1 MSETFL
7 KYNELHKILVTLFEP
22 EFGLFYRRNYNIN
35 NNTLININKQSFGKI
50 ENILDE
56 SYIQNNMERVIDKEA
71 YIIDIDIYDV
81 ILTMKIKDSDIE
93 TYETKNNSI
102 LINFDNKKKRKIKK
116 TKNCFNSDELLFNLT
131 KNKYV
136 PHIEIISKEEQL
148 ENIEKDKIA
157 KIKMSD
163 PLIKFYGFSKGD
175 ICKIIYKSNKINN
188 IDLYFN
194 YRIII

>member
-22 EFGLFYRRNYNIN
+22 EYGLFYRRNYNIN
-35 NNTLININKQSFGKI
+35 NNTLININKQPFGKI

-56 SYIQNNMERVIDKEA
+56 SYIQDNIERVIDKDT
-71 YIIDIDIYDV
+71 YIIDIDRYMI
-81 ILTMKIKDSDIE
+81 ILKKKLKKSDIE
-93 TYETKNNSI
+93 DLKTNNNLI
-102 LINFDNKKKRKIKK
+102 LINFENKKIKN
-116 TKNCFNSDELLFNLT
+116 KNSFYSQELLFNLT

-136 PHIEIISKEEQL
+136 PYIEIISKEDEL
-148 ENIEKDKIA
+148 VNIEKDKIA
-157 KIKMSD
+157 KIKMID

-175 ICKIIYKSNKINN
+175 ICKIIYKTKKINN

>member
-22 EFGLFYRRNYNIN
+22 QYGLFYRRNYNIN

-56 SYIQNNMERVIDKEA
+56 SYIQNNMERVIDKDT
-71 YIIDIDIYDV
+71 YIIDIDKYMI
-81 ILTMKIKDSDIE
+81 ILKKKLKKSDIE
-93 TYETKNNSI
+93 DLKTNNNLI
-102 LINFDNKKKRKIKK
+102 LINFENKKIKN
-116 TKNCFNSDELLFNLT
+116 KNSFYSQELLFNLT

-136 PHIEIISKEEQL
+136 PYIEIISKEGEL
-148 ENIEKDKIA
+148 VSIEKDKIA

-163 PLIKFYGFSKGD
+163 PLVKFYGFNKGD

>member
-1 MSETFL
+1 MSDTFL
-7 KYNELHKILVTLFEP
+7 KYNELYKILITLFEP

-35 NNTLININKQSFGKI
+35 NNTSININKQSFGKI
-50 ENILDE
+50 KNILDE
-56 SYIQNNMERVIDKEA
+56 SYIQSNMERIVDKDT
-71 YIIDIDIYDV
+71 YTIDIDKYMI
-81 ILTMKIKDSDIE
+81 ILKKKLKKSDIE
-93 TYETKNNSI
+93 DLKTNNNLI
-102 LINFDNKKKRKIKK
+102 LINFENKKIKN
-116 TKNCFNSDELLFNLT
+116 KNSFYSQELLFNLT

-163 PLIKFYGFSKGD
+163 PLIKFYGFNKGD

>member
-22 EFGLFYRRNYNIN
+22 EYGLFYRRNYNIN
-35 NNTLININKQSFGKI
+35 NNTLININKQPFGKI

-56 SYIQNNMERVIDKEA
+56 SYIQDNIERVIDKDT
-71 YIIDIDIYDV
+71 YIIDIDRYMI
-81 ILTMKIKDSDIE
+81 ILKKKLKKSDIE
-93 TYETKNNSI
+93 DLKTNNNLI
-102 LINFDNKKKRKIKK
+102 LINFENKKIKN
-116 TKNCFNSDELLFNLT
+116 KNSFYSQELLFNLT

-136 PHIEIISKEEQL
+136 PYIEIISKEDEL
-148 ENIEKDKIA
+148 VNIEKDKIA
-157 KIKMSD
+157 KIKMID

-175 ICKIIYKSNKINN
+175 ICKIIYKSKKINN

>member
-22 EFGLFYRRNYNIN
+22 QYGLFYRRNYNIN

-56 SYIQNNMERVIDKEA
+56 SYIQNNMERVIDKDT
-71 YIIDIDIYDV
+71 YIIDIDKYMI
-81 ILTMKIKDSDIE
+81 ILKKKLKKSDIE
-93 TYETKNNSI
+93 DLKTNNNLI
-102 LINFDNKKKRKIKK
+102 LINFENKKIKN
-116 TKNCFNSDELLFNLT
+116 KNSFYSQELLFNLT

-136 PHIEIISKEEQL
+136 PYIEIISKEDEL
-148 ENIEKDKIA
+148 VNIEKDKIA

-163 PLIKFYGFSKGD
+163 PLVKFYGFNKGD